1 MNTVTPEPCLLLSYL
16 HSVLLWLVGLGM
28 YDLFYI
34 RGIYRYMCLFITTKE
49 FCDQ

>member
-34 RGIYRYMCLFITTKE
+34 RGIYRYNYYVFIYYYKRIL
-49 FCDQ
+49 